1 MLKKVCNTISTIIL
15 IFLVVIGGLLLVP
28 QLVGYK
34 TFVIVSGSME
44 PNIPVGSL
52 VYAKE
57 VPFDEIQVD
66 DIVSYQVSSSTTV
79 THRVVEINQDGQE
92 VITKGDANDVVDA
105 SPVSYSQIIGKVVFS
120 IPILGSISLYMRS
133 TIGIIS
139 IIGLLFILFLLEYL
153 PDKLNKK

>member
-66 DIVSYQVSSSTTV
+66 DIVSYQISSSTTV
-79 THRVVEINQDGQE
+79 THRVAEINQDVQE
-92 VITKGDANDVVDA
+92 VVTKGDANDVVDA
-105 SPVSYSQIIGKVVFS
+105 NPVSYSHIIGKVAFS

-133 TIGIIS
+133 IIGVIS
-139 IIGLLFILFLLEYL
+139 IICLLIILFLLEYL